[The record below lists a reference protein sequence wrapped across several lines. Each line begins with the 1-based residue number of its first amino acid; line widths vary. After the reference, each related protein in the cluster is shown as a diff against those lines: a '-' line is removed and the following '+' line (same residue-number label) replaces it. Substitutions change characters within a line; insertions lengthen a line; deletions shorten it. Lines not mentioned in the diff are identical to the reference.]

1 MSLQE
6 YIKDAATSLG
16 ITTLKTEQQE
26 AIRQFVLGRDVFV
39 SLPTGYGK
47 SACYF
52 SLPFVFDRLRRVEK
66 KSIVVVVS
74 PLVALMKDQVAQCS
88 SRGLAAGFVSTDPN
102 DHSMRRQVME
112 AKFQIVFMTPEALFA
127 GRKWRELLK
136 EEPYHSNLVGFVIDE
151 AHCVKKW

>member
-47 SACYF
+47 SVCYF
-52 SLPFVFDRLRRVEK
+52 PLPFVFDRLRRAEK
-66 KSIVVVVS
+66 KSMVVVVS

-88 SRGLAAGFVSTDPN
+88 SCGLAAVGFVSTDPN
-102 DHSMRRQVME
+102 DHSMR
-112 AKFQIVFMTPEALFA
+112 L
-127 GRKWRELLK
+127 
-136 EEPYHSNLVGFVIDE
+136 
-151 AHCVKKW
+151 